1 MFRGFRFGKE
11 GCAAARARYAR
22 GAHLVGVY
30 RLRLGPPVG
39 RLGDSVLATDGSL
52 HPKGY
57 TRHEV
62 TRQAIVFV
70 GWQVSDLVL
79 SHVGTCDELVILWRS

>member
-1 MFRGFRFGKE
+1 LAIRGYGLPA
-11 GCAAARARYAR
+11 GPATR
-22 GAHLVGVY
+22 GAPTSWGVY